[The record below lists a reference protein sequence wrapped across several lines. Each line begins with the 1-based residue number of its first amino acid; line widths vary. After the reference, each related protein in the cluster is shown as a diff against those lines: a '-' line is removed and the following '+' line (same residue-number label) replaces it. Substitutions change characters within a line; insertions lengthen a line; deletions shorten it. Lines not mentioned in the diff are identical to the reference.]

1 MRRGSF
7 VCASFIAG
15 MLLAPAGFAQE
26 REDRTLLSHAQM
38 RAIIQEASGER
49 AMHTVLEL
57 VPYPRV
63 RSRAEYEGHFRESAV
78 LARLANEAGFSSVEI
93 ESFPS
98 AGRIWHAWQAELW
111 MTSPQERKLYDVH
124 EVAIS
129 IASGSESGDVSG
141 ELVDVGSGAR
151 ADDYAGRAVRGKF
164 VLGSGAL
171 GAMHRLAVF
180 DRGAAGV
187 LSYNSLRAD
196 SYPDQILSQGLG
208 APPEGKKPG
217 MGWSIAPRVGRELA
231 ARLARGEQVILRSIV
246 KAETFPGELEVV
258 HAVIPGDG
266 SSPQELM
273 ISAHLY
279 EGYQKQG
286 ANDDNSGCA
295 LTLEVGRAYLRLVK
309 EGKLP
314 PPKRNIHFLWVP
326 EISGTQAWLRKHE
339 DVKNRL
345 IADLNFDMEG
355 LGLRLS
361 GASWVLHRTP
371 DSFPSFLNDLCASV
385 MEFVANTNRERVR
398 YRHHGYAFTLPVVSP
413 NGSQDPFHI
422 SIEKYYGAS
431 DHAVYLSHGIPA
443 VIFNTWPD
451 MYYHSS
457 HDTPDKLDPTQ
468 FKRAAVVATAAM
480 GVLAAAN
487 NEQAARVAAESLARG
502 TERMG
507 QAQRKGLGY
516 VADTSDGAALPGAFR
531 EGRNAV
537 RHQAEIEKQVMR
549 SAAVLFE
556 QPAETEG
563 ALAPFA
569 ALVDQRAAALQA
581 EVKEFYELRA
591 AQLGVPAEDPAA
603 SDLEKAAARLIP
615 ERVAPA
621 GPGGGGG
628 AALAQAM
635 QRLSPEERTAV
646 QAGMNKVPTHMGG
659 ELNTLVGQNP
669 ARQRTVLALRD
680 FISGEFEPISIADL
694 MDYFRAAEKV
704 GLVKF
709 TELPEVK
716 SAKKAR
722 PKKAPKKRVRK
733 R

>member
-1 MRRGSF
+1 MLRVSPAI
-7 VCASFIAG
+7 VCLMVAA
-15 MLLAPAGFAQE
+15 LVAPPGAAQE

-63 RSRAEYEGHFRESAV
+63 RSRAEFEGRFRESEV
-78 LARLANEAGFSSVEI
+78 MARLAVEYGFSGVEI

-98 AGRIWHAWQAELW
+98 PGRIWHASQAELW
-111 MTSPQERKLYDVH
+111 MTAPQERKLYDVH

-129 IASGSESGDVSG
+129 IASNSDSGDISG
-141 ELVDVGSGAR
+141 ELVDVGNGAR
-151 ADDYAGRAVRGKF
+151 ADDYAGRDVRGKF
-164 VLGSGAL
+164 VVGSGAL
-171 GAMHRLAVF
+171 GAMQRLAVF

-187 LSYNSLRAD
+187 LSYNSLRPD
-196 SYPDQILSQGLG
+196 SFPDQILSQSLS
-208 APPEGKKPG
+208 AAPEGRKAG

-231 ARLARGEQVILRSIV
+231 ARLGRAERVSLRSVV

-258 HAVIPGDG
+258 HAMIPGDR
-266 SSPQELM
+266 SSTQEVM

-286 ANDDNSGCA
+286 ANDDSSGCA
-295 LTLEVGRAYLRLVK
+295 LTLEVGRAYLRLIQ

-314 PPKRNIHFLWVP
+314 APKRNIRFLWVP
-326 EISGTQAWLRKHE
+326 EISGTLAWLRKHE
-339 DVKNRL
+339 DIKNRL

-361 GASWVLHRTP
+361 GATWVLHRTP

-398 YRHHGYAFTLPVVSP
+398 YRHNGYSFALPVVSP

-431 DHAVYLSHGIPA
+431 DHAIYLAQGIPA

-468 FKRAAVVATAAM
+468 FKRAAVVAVAAM
-480 GVLAAAN
+480 AVLAAADN
-487 NEQAARVAAESLARG
+487 PLAARVSAESLARG

-507 QAQRKGLGY
+507 QSQRKGLAY
-516 VADTSDGAALPGAFR
+516 LADAAAGEAIPGAFR
-531 EGRNAV
+531 EAANAV
-537 RHQAEIEKQVMR
+537 SHQAEIEKAVIR
-549 SAAVLFE
+549 SSGVLFGKPE
-556 QPAETEG
+556 EAQT
-563 ALAPFA
+563 ALAPFEKLIA
-569 ALVDQRAAALQA
+569 NRAEA
-581 EVKEFYELRA
+581 LRA
-591 AQLGVPAEDPAA
+591 EMRAFYQMRALELGVAAEDPLPG
-603 SDLEKAAARLIP
+603 DLEREAARLTP
-615 ERVAPA
+615 ERV
-621 GPGGGGG
+621 GPQTGGFGGG
-628 AALAQAM
+628 ALAQAM
-635 QRLSPEERTAV
+635 QRLSPEERAAV
-646 QAGMNKVPTHMGG
+646 QAAMNKVPTHMGG

-669 ARQRTVLALRD
+669 AKQRTVLALRD
-680 FISGEFEPISIADL
+680 FISGEFEPIPIADL
-694 MDYFRAAEKV
+694 MEYFRAAEKI

-709 TELPEVK
+709 TELPEAK
-716 SAKKAR
+716 PAKKAR
-722 PKKAPKKRVRK
+722 PKKAPQKRAR
-733 R
+733 RR